1 MLYKWLEPPRN
12 HKNLVVSYSGLK
24 PDKLSIVISDF
35 IGILLLFLFSY
46 GRIENEPKM
55 VRIRA
60 WEVDTPF
67 DKTCANIS
75 IKVIKR
81 VIFLNNLEWIL
92 YYISLRF
99 GKNIILE
106 EHVTS
111 ILFFIDFSVSRT
123 LFIWATVIL
132 RYNASPKTTQCHTP
146 VKISVWTHPHQS
158 ESFFAV
164 WQCFENHWI
173 SEENYLSLGSR
184 LSSQYTSCL

>member
-1 MLYKWLEPPRN
+1 MLYKWLEPLRN
-12 HKNLVVSYSGLK
+12 HKNLVVSYSGRK
-24 PDKLSIVISDF
+24 PDKLSTVISDF

-46 GRIENEPKM
+46 GRIEKEHKM

-106 EHVTS
+106 EHVTI
-111 ILFFIDFSVSRT
+111 ILLFIDFSVSRT

-132 RYNASPKTTQCHTP
+132 IYNASSKTAQCHTP
-146 VKISVWTHPHQS
+146 VNISVWTHPH
-158 ESFFAV
+158 
-164 WQCFENHWI
+164 
-173 SEENYLSLGSR
+173 
-184 LSSQYTSCL
+184 